1 MIYNSQ
7 WAKSLKIQ
15 SEGDTFLVNLALK
28 IQCHVVKNTNLAL
41 KIQCHVVKN
50 TLLQTSFSAIFP
62 TGLEISV

>member
-28 IQCHVVKNTNLAL
+28 IQCHVVKNT
-41 KIQCHVVKN
+41 
-50 TLLQTSFSAIFP
+50 LLQTSFSAIFP